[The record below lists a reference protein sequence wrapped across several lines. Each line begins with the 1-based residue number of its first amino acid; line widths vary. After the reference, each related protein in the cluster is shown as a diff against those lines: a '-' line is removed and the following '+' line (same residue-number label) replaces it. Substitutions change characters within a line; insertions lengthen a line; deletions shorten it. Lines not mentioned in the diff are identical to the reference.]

1 MSGKRDRW
9 KAALI
14 GAVTCS
20 VGGPEIALLLM
31 TFWSVCRSSSLQE
44 ATSMLTLPLLWWFAF
59 WAVGPIAFILGA
71 IGGLLLRSL
80 AQKFHSTRI
89 AILKTGALG
98 LVLGARVPVSFRFG
112 SESARN
118 IIQSLPLAA
127 STGLLCALAVLWLFH
142 RAHLLPP
149 ENMREIG

>member
-14 GAVTCS
+14 GAVTCG

-31 TFWSVCRSSSLQE
+31 TFWSVCRSSSLRE
-44 ATSMLTLPLLWWFAF
+44 ATSMLTLPLLWLFAF
-59 WAVGPIAFILGA
+59 WAVGPTAFVLGA

-80 AQKFHSTRI
+80 AQKFPSTRI

-98 LVLGARVPVSFRFG
+98 VVLGALVPVSFLFG

-118 IIQSLPLAA
+118 IIESLPLAA

-142 RAHLLPP
+142 REHLLPP
-149 ENMREIG
+149 ENVREIR